1 MYQCVVNLHSLSN
14 GHKITKYIM
23 GKQPRRDPLKK
34 QQKAIKLESNASSQL
49 KRPYTKYHHN
59 SRVQTAETLIMQ
71 GLKQVPTCYSIMMH
85 EEKTLVHN

>member
-1 MYQCVVNLHSLSN
+1 MCREPALTVKWSQNYQVYH
-14 GHKITKYIM
+14 
-23 GKQPRRDPLKK
+23 GKAATTRSVKK

-71 GLKQVPTCYSIMMH
+71 GLKQVPTCYSMMMH